1 MGSTHSQNLESSNY
15 WQCLPDISTELI
27 ATNAVDVF
35 MRDDIIPSQD
45 IDDSFS
51 KLMEG
56 WRLVL
61 KKLSECPIL
70 HSKVLFYAV

>member
-56 WRLVL
+56 
-61 KKLSECPIL
+61 
-70 HSKVLFYAV
+70 